1 VRAPP
6 RLEQQSQGAESGK
19 EKKKMDSKKNG
30 ESELEEK
37 TGQRFLL
44 SFFTFS
50 HPATFHLLLP
60 LHTR

>member
-1 VRAPP
+1 MRAPP

-19 EKKKMDSKKNG
+19 EKKMDSKKNG

-37 TGQRFLL
+37 TGQRFFL